1 MSTMSSTDSTAAS
14 QPLTADAPADPPALP
29 GIGAQ
34 AAEAEDADAATPEA
48 GTDTPEGLASGPEAA
63 TPAAGAPSAR
73 QQALP
78 VLERLF
84 QLHPKLFGARFL
96 PLKLGAFQDL
106 MARHGSE
113 FTRDQLKLALGVHAR
128 STRYLESVA
137 AGLPR
142 HDLDGKPV
150 EPVAPGHV
158 FHAIME
164 VHRRRTRGGKGRP
177 AQRPG
182 GDAGWLH
189 GALVKAV
196 EASGLSRADWD
207 AEVGAVDA
215 ATASALDRAFAEVA
229 EGAARRDA
237 LRRAFEASGA
247 SIEAFADMYGMKVGE
262 VRRLLG
268 PARK

>member
-1 MSTMSSTDSTAAS
+1 MSSTDTSSAS
-14 QPLTADAPADPPALP
+14 PTEPA
-29 GIGAQ
+29 
-34 AAEAEDADAATPEA
+34 
-48 GTDTPEGLASGPEAA
+48 AA
-63 TPAAGAPSAR
+63 TPAAAPADASAAATASTPSEPAATPSAR
-73 QQALP
+73 QQAMP

-96 PLKLGAFQDL
+96 PLKLGAFEDL
-106 MARHGSE
+106 MTRHGSE
-113 FTRDQLKLALGVHAR
+113 FTREQLKLALGVHAR

-150 EPVAPGHV
+150 EPVSPSHV
-158 FHAIME
+158 FHAILE
-164 VHRRRTRGGKGRP
+164 VQRRRARTGRGRP
-177 AQRPG
+177 ASANA
-182 GDAGWLH
+182 AGWLH
-189 GALVKAV
+189 DALVRAV

-215 ATASALDRAFAEVA
+215 ATAEALDRAFATVA

-247 SIEAFADMYGMKVGE
+247 SIEAFADMYGMKPGE
-262 VRRLLG
+262 VRRLLK
-268 PARK
+268 PAGAPQRREPALRATPD